1 MVYDMVRTALL
12 AGLGMQEKVKEFVD
26 DLVKKGELN
35 ENEGAKLMKE
45 WMERA
50 KTSTQ
55 DIGKMASDS
64 FNMTLDKFNVASRDD
79 INALSKKVQQ
89 LSVRVKKLEAE
100 MKASRGRGEG
110 RTRRPII

>member
-35 ENEGAKLMKE
+35 ESEGAKLMKE
-45 WMERA
+45 WVDKA
-50 KTSTQ
+50 KSSTE
-55 DIGKMASDS
+55 DMSKMASDS
-64 FNMTLDKFNVASRDD
+64 LHMTLDKLNVATRDD
-79 INALSKKVQQ
+79 LNQLSKKVQQ

-100 MKASRGRGEG
+100 QKAGHEEVA
-110 RTRRPII
+110 

>member
-1 MVYDMVRTALL
+1 MMYDMVRKALL

-35 ENEGAKLMKE
+35 EREGAKLMKE

-50 KTSTQ
+50 KSST
-55 DIGKMASDS
+55 DDMGRMASDGLGAA
-64 FNMTLDKFNVASRDD
+64 FDKMNLASRDEM
-79 INALSKKVQQ
+79 NALSRKVQQ

-100 MKASRGRGEG
+100 IKTGHEDVA
-110 RTRRPII
+110 